1 MALQSSGAISLN
13 DIQTEFGG
21 SNPIGIKEYY
31 GVAPG
36 IPSSGQ
42 ISIGDFYGASST
54 TPASGPFTLEL
65 LVIAGGGR
73 SRADEEAGGNPGGA
87 GAGGMY
93 FVTIP
98 GVSPGTTIPISVSF
112 GNSPTVTPY
121 VTVAG
126 GGATSSSPSGGAYAY
141 PGGSGA
147 GQGYPSSA
155 TPNNPATTGALGN
168 DPPLSPAQGRPGFTY
183 QSGPYLTLK
192 GGGGGGYVTG
202 GPRTTFQHNGGT
214 GYTLNNF
221 CPDNIIHGGSPL
233 IPGNYPIQVCYGG
246 GGNGY
251 GGNHGDPG
259 WPGFPHARDTVGT
272 GPWPSLRNGPLDDP
286 GTSIHTGFGWGGIGD
301 GEEGGEFYNEG
312 GRGAIFIRY
321 EGPSSWPSSGGRI
334 QNQSNVNLSGIA
346 FSHPNGTNYICHR
359 VNPGPYA
366 SGSTA
371 TQLKVVNAPAPY

>member
-21 SNPIGIKEYY
+21 SNPIGINEYY

-73 SRADEEAGGNPGGA
+73 AQHDNEAGGTPGGA

-98 GVSPGTTIPISVSF
+98 GVSPGTTIPISLSPR
-112 GNSPTVTPY
+112 GNPTVTPY

-126 GGATSSSPSGGAYAY
+126 GGKADATPSGLAVAY

-147 GQGYPSSA
+147 GQGYPSAVGAS
-155 TPNNPATTGALGN
+155 NNPATTGGLGN
-168 DPPLSPAQGRPGFTY
+168 DPPVSPAQGNPGFTY
-183 QSGPYLTLK
+183 QNPGPITTKK
-192 GGGGGGYVTG
+192 GGGGGGYLTG

-221 CPDNIIHGGSPL
+221 VTDDLLHGGSPL
-233 IPGNYPIQVCYGG
+233 VPGHPIQVCYGG
-246 GGNGY
+246 GGHGY
-251 GGNHGDPG
+251 GGNHGSPG
-259 WPGFPHARDTVGT
+259 WPGLAAARSNNGT
-272 GPWPSLRNGPLDDP
+272 GPWNSLRNGPFDSP
-286 GTSIHTGFGWGGIGD
+286 STVEGTGLGWGGLGD
-301 GEEGGEFYNEG
+301 ADEGGEFYNEG
-312 GRGAIFIRY
+312 TPGAIFIRY
-321 EGPSSWPSSGGRI
+321 EGSSSWPNFGGRI
-334 QNQSNVNLSGIA
+334 QNNLNVNLSGLPY
-346 FSHPNGTNYICHR
+346 SHPNGTNYICH
-359 VNPGPYA
+359 VVKGTTGA
-366 SGSTA
+366 SSA
-371 TQLKVVNAPAPY
+371 TQLKVVNAPGPY